1 MELLTATG
9 KTKRVNQF
17 KFSKSINIHLE
28 DTHLLMRP
36 LFLAQLNQTT
46 QLISK
51 VVMQPIM

>member
-17 KFSKSINIHLE
+17 KFSKSINIDLE